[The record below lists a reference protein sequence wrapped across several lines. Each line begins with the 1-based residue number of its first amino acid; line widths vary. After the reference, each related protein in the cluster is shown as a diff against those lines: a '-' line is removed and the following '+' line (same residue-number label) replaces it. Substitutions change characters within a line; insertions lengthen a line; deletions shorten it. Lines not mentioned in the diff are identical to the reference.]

1 MKMLVLFKEVPDVV
15 EELEVDASGK
25 ALDRDA
31 ARLILSESDD
41 HALEEA
47 LLLKEDLGGEVA
59 VMATDS
65 DEADQVL
72 FTALAKG
79 ADRATKLVG
88 DEPRAGSGDLARQLA
103 FAIRPALP
111 DLILTGAQA
120 IDDLDGQVAPML
132 AQLLGLPFVGVV
144 TAVKPGAAPAGQAPG
159 TVLATKE
166 LAGGMRAEF
175 EVALPAVLGV
185 QSAEKP
191 PRYAAVAKVRQM
203 MKTAKLE
210 ERDLT
215 AAPGRPQLEILK
227 LYKPEV
233 PERAQMLEGSA
244 EEVAAKVCDLM
255 AEQGLL

>member
-47 LLLKEDLGGEVA
+47 LLLKEAQGGEVA

-65 DEADQVL
+65 DDADQVL

-103 FAIRPALP
+103 EAIRPAMP
-111 DLILTGAQA
+111 ELILTGAQA

-132 AQLLGLPFVGVV
+132 ARLLGLPFVGVV
-144 TAVKPGAAPAGQAPG
+144 TAVKPGPVPG
-159 TVLATKE
+159 TVLAVKE

-175 EVALPAVLGV
+175 EVTLPAVLGV

-203 MKTAKLE
+203 MKTAKLDE
-210 ERDLT
+210 QDLA
-215 AAPGRPQLEILK
+215 AAPVRPQLEILR

-233 PERAQMLEGSA
+233 PERARMLEGSA
-244 EEVAAKVCDLM
+244 EEVAAQVCDLM

>member
-47 LLLKEDLGGEVA
+47 LLLKEAQGGEVA

-65 DEADQVL
+65 DDADQVL

-103 FAIRPALP
+103 EAIRPAMP
-111 DLILTGAQA
+111 ELILTGAQA

-132 AQLLGLPFVGVV
+132 ARLLGLPFVGVV
-144 TAVKPGAAPAGQAPG
+144 TAVKPGQAPG
-159 TVLATKE
+159 TVLVVKE

-175 EVALPAVLGV
+175 EVTLPAVLGV

-203 MKTAKLE
+203 MKTAKLDE
-210 ERDLT
+210 QDLT
-215 AAPGRPQLEILK
+215 AAPVRPQLEVLR

-233 PERAQMLEGSA
+233 PERARMLAGSA
-244 EEVAAKVCDLM
+244 EEVAAQVCDLM